1 MLGEAVRKS
10 RGGSTDGW
18 KKGEEGMRE
27 IESGAEETK
36 KPGRYSAYSR
46 LSECLPLA
54 ASAYCS
60 QIQQHCETAPH
71 FYTLCTPCSHNKAER
86 QKSSIKCGRYQ
97 LSSLPLPLFSLSF
110 SSPFGLFPSGRAVQF
125 TFPLS
130 ILISISLLLAFFS
143 LFFIVAFLL
152 LHSPSPPLIFIFPPV
167 IVCVCA
173 LSLVSLNMLHVPR
186 VISFEFEL
194 YNFIFNNNSLTLF
207 ITYLLYFQ
215 LLSSAV
221 CRT

>member
-1 MLGEAVRKS
+1 
-10 RGGSTDGW
+10 
-18 KKGEEGMRE
+18 MRE
-27 IESGAEETK
+27 IASDAEETK
-36 KPGRYSAYSR
+36 KPGKYSAYSR

-54 ASAYCS
+54 ASACIAVRYNS
-60 QIQQHCETAPH
+60 SSTAKLLPTSKHSALPVLTQQG
-71 FYTLCTPCSHNKAER
+71 AER

-97 LSSLPLPLFSLSF
+97 LSLSSRPLPLFSLSLFLLSLRPF
-110 SSPFGLFPSGRAVQF
+110 SKRTSSSVHFSPFHTYFYFPFACLFLTVFHRCFPSAPF
-125 TFPLS
+125 S
-130 ILISISLLLAFFS
+130 I
-143 LFFIVAFLL
+143 
-152 LHSPSPPLIFIFPPV
+152 PPLIFIFPPV

-207 ITYLLYFQ
+207 ITYPLYFQ
-215 LLSSAV
+215 LLSSVA